1 MPYNKN
7 RGKTGA
13 AGSDAIDKI
22 INSVTSHR
30 AKSPISADAL
40 TPDIKLPPRTEESSD
55 AAQKAPKKKQKAQRS
70 DKADKAYSEQKAEAP
85 VSDKAQKTPKK
96 KKQKNQDQKLK
107 NDTSAPKET
116 PVPQASAAKKA
127 SKSSADFIT
136 AAMAPAVSVP
146 VNLGQRNTERRNAPK
161 GKLKKL
167 RVIPLGGLGEIGK
180 NITVLEYSDN
190 ILIVDC
196 GIGFPDD
203 DMLGVDLVVPDFT
216 YLVNNKEKIKGVVIT
231 HGHEDHVGAVPYLL
245 QKINVPV
252 YGTRLTLGI
261 LERKLQEHSLDFIP
275 QLNCVNAGEKINLGV
290 FEVEFIRVNHS
301 IADAVCLAIRT
312 PVGIIVHS
320 GDFKI
325 DTTPIDGEMTDLTRL
340 GEIGREGVTLL
351 MCESTNVERPGFT
364 PSEKKV
370 GHSLIRFFDEYKDK
384 RIVISTFSSN
394 VHRVQQIIDIAARY
408 GRKVAITGRSM
419 LYVIGAAIKLGYM
432 NVPAGVLVDISTIKN
447 YPPEKMTVVST
458 GSQGEPM
465 SALYRMAYNMHD
477 KVDLGPH
484 DVVIISA
491 TAIPGNEKLVGN
503 IINELYRKG
512 VRVLS
517 DSVAEV
523 HVSGHAC
530 QEEIKIMHALTKP
543 KYFMPIHGEA
553 RHLYQ
558 HKELAE
564 YMGMTPDHIFVSEIG
579 RVLEIGTDG
588 AKFNGTVPAGIV
600 MIDGSGVG
608 DVGNIV
614 LRDRKLLSQDG
625 IIVICIPL
633 DMENDDLAAHPEVV
647 SRGFV
652 YVKESEELLDR
663 LKEIAEDAVRECL
676 TTNHRDYN
684 SIKNKVRDDLGKYIY
699 SQTKRKPMVLPIIV

>member
-1 MPYNKN
+1 MAYNKN
-7 RGKTGA
+7 RGKSA
-13 AGSDAIDKI
+13 AGNDAIDRI
-22 INSVTSHR
+22 INSVTAQHK
-30 AKSPISADAL
+30 KSPISVDAL
-40 TPDIKLPPRTEESSD
+40 TPDIKLPPRNEETEAKRTRETKASEET
-55 AAQKAPKKKQKAQRS
+55 ALFAPAPAQKKQKKQ
-70 DKADKAYSEQKAEAP
+70 
-85 VSDKAQKTPKK
+85 
-96 KKQKNQDQKLK
+96 KKQKNQEKP
-107 NDTSAPKET
+107 APEKKSEAAQET
-116 PVPQASAAKKA
+116 PVKKQPKAPAKKKA
-127 SKSSADFIT
+127 VKGSPELIT

-146 VNLGQRNTERRNAPK
+146 VNLGARNTERRSTPK

-180 NITVLEYSDN
+180 NLTVLEYSDN

-252 YGTRLTLGI
+252 YATRLTLGI
-261 LERKLQEHSLDFIP
+261 LERKLQEHSLDFVP

-312 PVGIIVHS
+312 PIGIVVHS

-370 GHSLIRFFDEYKDK
+370 GHSLVRFFEEYKDK

-394 VHRVQQIIDIAARY
+394 VHRVQQIIDIAARH

-465 SALYRMAYNMHD
+465 SALYRMAYSMHD
-477 KVDLGPH
+477 KVELGPH
-484 DVVIISA
+484 DLVIISA

-553 RHLYQ
+553 RHLYK

-564 YMGMTPDHIFVSEIG
+564 YMGMSAENIFVSDIG
-579 RVLEIGTDG
+579 KVLEIGTDG
-588 AKFNGTVPAGIV
+588 AKFNGSVPSGIT

-614 LRDRKLLSQDG
+614 LRDRRLLSQDG
-625 IIVICIPL
+625 IIVVCIPI
-633 DMENDDLAAHPEVV
+633 DMESGDLTARPEVV

-652 YVKESEELLDR
+652 YVKESEELLENLR
-663 LKEIAEDAVRECL
+663 TVAEEAVRDCL
-676 TTNHRDYN
+676 DKNHRDYN
-684 SIKNKVRDDLGKYIY
+684 SIKNRVKDDFGRYIY